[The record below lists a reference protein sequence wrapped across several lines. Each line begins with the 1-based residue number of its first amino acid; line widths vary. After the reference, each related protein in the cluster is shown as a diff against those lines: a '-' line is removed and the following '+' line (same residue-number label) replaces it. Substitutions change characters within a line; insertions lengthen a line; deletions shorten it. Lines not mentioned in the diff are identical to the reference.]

1 MASQKEATKDHIHET
16 FEHQVLVGRK
26 QVEYNRKLLANQ
38 KANDERS
45 LRFQE
50 GQLIRNFQQ
59 AMEVRDYETNL
70 AYAAYNQSVLRSDA
84 QKEFNAIAEA
94 AAREQQA
101 VKFHEDMLGLAFDK
115 GKSVIDYIG
124 NSTGLKVDRHNA
136 LVQADLKEA
145 EAKNRFEFGIG
156 RASNDRRKARSQS
169 QINTQQ
175 VILEGM
181 KAAGAM
187 KAKGGAGR
195 SAVKTVLGVM
205 AESGAMRA
213 GIANALMYAENSID
227 LNIAQLKDLQILDQ
241 TMVTAARDSA
251 HMTHDVGME
260 VLDSAK
266 ALDNLMFDA
275 TEKSIKRRNKLV
287 QKQITNSR
295 RQADLIADSQ
305 VLLEPMRTP
314 EPWNPYL
321 DALYAGN
328 DNPETTDYIELLPR
342 ATYVDIPDF
351 IPPPKTPDA
360 MIPDDQKKSSGFG
373 FGDVLGAVG
382 TVAGL
387 VGTAGAA
394 LIPASGGAS
403 ALFGMTASQ
412 AGWFNLA
419 GGALATAGRYFE

>member
-1 MASQKEATKDHIHET
+1 MRDSNIDYQDEMWEYQKEFGRAQVDH
-16 FEHQVLVGRK
+16 
-26 QVEYNRKLLANQ
+26 NRRLLENQ
-38 KANDERS
+38 KRNDERA
-45 LRFQE
+45 LRQQE
-50 GQLIRNFQQ
+50 KQILRGWQQ

-145 EAKNRFEFGIG
+145 EAKNRFEFGMG

-181 KAAGAM
+181 KVAGAM

-275 TEKSIKRRNKLV
+275 TEISIKRRNKLV

-351 IPPPKTPDA
+351 IVPPKVPDG
-360 MIPDDQKKSSGFG
+360 IFPYDQKGSSGFG
-373 FGDVLGAVG
+373 FGEALGLVG
-382 TVAGL
+382 TAAAII
-387 VGTAGAA
+387 GTAGAA
-394 LIPASGGAS
+394 LAPAKGAG
-403 ALFGMTASQ
+403 ALFGMTATQ
-412 AGWFNLA
+412 GAWFNLA
-419 GGALATAGRYFE
+419 GGALSTVGKYVR